1 MTRLM
6 EPGEL
11 AGLSVKNHLV
21 RSATWLGLCRPD
33 GSLPPEVYEIYG
45 RLAKGGVGTIITE
58 LTDVC
63 GRNNAIGNNMRL
75 YSDALLPDYR
85 KLVDMVHE
93 CGAKIIPQLNM
104 YQYVR
109 PGIFRRIVDIDG
121 LTAADLADIR
131 NLYVAAA
138 VRAKECG
145 FDAVQ
150 LHLAYGWLLYRFLS
164 PYYNHRRDEYGGS
177 VENRCRLIAD
187 IIEGIKAVLPAFPV
201 GAKFSF
207 YAKPVE
213 EIRRLMRQQNV
224 AAIPLSAYYATEECA
239 AICQY
244 LYENGLDFIEVLG
257 DHSAWEHGNHYDSC
271 YLPLAKA
278 VRAVCSIPIVL
289 TGCNND
295 PDRLEQIIADDG
307 IAFFG
312 LSRALIREPE
322 LPARWTQGDRSPASC
337 IHCDGCYQTV
347 AHVCRFL

>member
-1 MTRLM
+1 M
-6 EPGEL
+6 
-11 AGLSVKNHLV
+11 
-21 RSATWLGLCRPD
+21 
-33 GSLPPEVYEIYG
+33 
-45 RLAKGGVGTIITE
+45 
-58 LTDVC
+58 
-63 GRNNAIGNNMRL
+63 
-75 YSDALLPDYR
+75 
-85 KLVDMVHE
+85 
-93 CGAKIIPQLNM
+93 
-104 YQYVR
+104 
-109 PGIFRRIVDIDG
+109 
-121 LTAADLADIR
+121 
-131 NLYVAAA
+131 A
-138 VRAKECG
+138 V
-145 FDAVQ
+145 
-150 LHLAYGWLLYRFLS
+150 LLYRFLS